1 MSFTP
6 DLKRFKMDCLDDD
19 VVGLLSRRAY
29 DVAASSSCHGN
40 GSLKV
45 ELNGERVPVKSF
57 AQYVKLH
64 DGLEPPAA
72 FEKLDD
78 NWTVGVAPSDGTFY
92 TVILRQQYMHL
103 QRRAARR
110 RRGQKVCDF

>member
-1 MSFTP
+1 MKQTWVNNMSKTVGDAQISTHKGKKDFTRVSFTP

-64 DGLEPPAA
+64 DG
-72 FEKLDD
+72 
-78 NWTVGVAPSDGTFY
+78 S
-92 TVILRQQYMHL
+92 
-103 QRRAARR
+103 
-110 RRGQKVCDF
+110 